1 MRRWGRT
8 LRRWAIALGAVATVG
23 SVAMGLAAVAASS
36 PDSSTSLQPIEK
48 LDPVTARR
56 GAEIYATVCSAC
68 HEQGLNRAP
77 QRAMLELMT
86 PESIDLAL
94 TQGVMRAQG
103 AGLTMADKRMIAEY
117 LAGRPMGGEVKGPL
131 RCKAGASPFDAREP
145 PPFSGWGLTPENSHT
160 IPTHTAGI
168 DLSNVGRLELKW
180 SLAFPNAIRARS
192 QPAIAGGAIF
202 VGSHDGTVFALD
214 RRTGCARWS
223 FHAASEVRTGIAVSP
238 WRPGDAV
245 ARPALYFGD
254 LVGNL
259 YAVNART
266 GALIWRRKPDDHPN
280 ATITATPVLYRGRLY
295 APVSSLEEAR
305 ATDPAYE
312 CCTFRGS
319 VVALDAADG
328 KPLWQTY
335 MTDLPVPQGVNSV
348 GTKRFGPS
356 GIALWN
362 SPAIDAKRDRLYIG
376 TGDNY
381 STPTSPYSDAILALD
396 LKTGRVAWSYQAV
409 EKDAWNVA
417 CGAADKTNCPPE
429 NGPDYDFGAGAV
441 LAHASDGR
449 DYVLAGQKSGLLYA
463 VDPDSGKLVWKT
475 RVGRGGVKGGIY
487 FGLAVVGDTV
497 FVPVTD
503 VPDGRT
509 YSEPARPGLY
519 AIDIRTGRYRWQ
531 APSADVCGGRPFC
544 HAGYAAAITATPE
557 LVLAGASDG
566 HLRAYDD
573 ASGKVVWDY
582 DTARSFTAVN
592 GATAHGGGMGG
603 GAAPI
608 AYKGEVVTNSGYGFA
623 GGMPGNAL
631 LVFEAR

>member
-1 MRRWGRT
+1 
-8 LRRWAIALGAVATVG
+8 
-23 SVAMGLAAVAASS
+23 
-36 PDSSTSLQPIEK
+36 LQPVEK
-48 LDPVTARR
+48 LDPVTAKR

-77 QRAMLELMT
+77 QRATLELMT

-103 AGLTMADKRMIAEY
+103 AGLTAGDRRMIAEY
-117 LAGRPMGGEVKGPL
+117 LAGRPMGGEVRGPS
-131 RCKAGASPFDAREP
+131 RCKAGASPFDIREP
-145 PPFSGWGLTPENSHT
+145 PPFAGWGLTPEGSHA
-160 IPTHTAGI
+160 IPTRVAGI
-168 DLSNVGRLELKW
+168 DRSNIGRLKLKW

-192 QPAIAGGAIF
+192 QPAVAGGAMF

-214 RRTGCARWS
+214 RHTGCARWT
-223 FHAASEVRTGIAVSP
+223 FRAASEVRTGIAISSWRAGDVS
-238 WRPGDAV
+238 

-266 GALIWRRKPDDHPN
+266 GAQIWRRKPDDHPN
-280 ATITATPVLYRGRLY
+280 ATITATPVLQDGRLY

-305 ATDPAYE
+305 ATDPAYA

-328 KPLWQTY
+328 KVLWRTY
-335 MTDLPVPQGVNSV
+335 MTDPPFPQGVNAA
-348 GTKRFGPS
+348 GAKRFGPS
-356 GIALWN
+356 GVAMWN
-362 SPAIDAKRDRLYIG
+362 TPAIDAKRGRLYVG

-381 STPTSPYSDAILALD
+381 STPTSPYSDALLALD
-396 LKTGRVAWSYQAV
+396 LKTGRIAWSYQAV
-409 EKDAWNVA
+409 GKDAWNVA
-417 CGAADKTNCPPE
+417 CGASDKTNCPPE

-509 YSEPARPGLY
+509 YSDPARPGLY
-519 AIDIRTGRYRWQ
+519 AIDIKTGQYRWQ
-531 APSADVCGGRPFC
+531 APSVDVCGGKPFC
-544 HAGYAAAITATPE
+544 HPGYAAAITATPQ

-573 ASGKVVWDY
+573 ATGKVMWDY
-582 DTARSFTAVN
+582 DTARPFTTVN
-592 GATAHGGGMGG
+592 GAVAHGGGIGG
-603 GAAPI
+603 GAGPI

-631 LVFEAR
+631 LVFEVQ

>member
-1 MRRWGRT
+1 MRRWGNPGW
-8 LRRWAIALGAVATVG
+8 RWAFAAGAWAILG
-23 SVAMGLAAVAASS
+23 SVATALAAALSPSS
-36 PDSSTSLQPIEK
+36 PSGLQPVEK
-48 LDPVTARR
+48 LDPVTAKR

-94 TQGVMRAQG
+94 TQGVMRPQG
-103 AGLTMADKRMIAEY
+103 ASLTTADKRMIAEY
-117 LAGRPMGGEVKGPL
+117 LAGRPMGGEIKGPL
-131 RCKAGASPFDAREP
+131 TCKAGASPFDTREP
-145 PPFSGWGLTPENSHT
+145 PPFSGWGLTPESSHA
-160 IPTHTAGI
+160 IPTRVAGI
-168 DLSNVGRLELKW
+168 DRANVGRLRLKW

-192 QPAIAGGAIF
+192 QPAIAAGAIF
-202 VGSHDGTVFALD
+202 VGSHDGTLFALD
-214 RRTGCARWS
+214 RRTGCARWT
-223 FHAASEVRTGIAVSP
+223 FHAASEVRTGIAISP
-238 WRPGDAV
+238 WAAGDAAV
-245 ARPALYFGD
+245 RPALYFGD

-266 GALIWRRKPDDHPN
+266 GALIWRRRPDDHPN

-319 VVALDAADG
+319 VVALEAADG
-328 KPLWQTY
+328 KLLWQTY
-335 MTDLPVPQGVNSV
+335 MTDPPVAQGVNAA
-348 GTKRFGPS
+348 GAKRFGPS

-362 SPAIDAKRDRLYIG
+362 TPAIDAKRGRLYIG

-396 LKTGRVAWSYQAV
+396 MKTGRVAWSYQAV
-409 EKDAWNVA
+409 EQDAWNVA
-417 CGAADKTNCPPE
+417 CTAADKTNCPAE

-441 LAHASDGR
+441 LASASDGR

-463 VDPDSGKLVWKT
+463 VDPDNGRLVWKT

-487 FGLAVVGDTV
+487 FGLAVIGDTV

-503 VPDGRT
+503 VPDGRA
-509 YSEPARPGLY
+509 YSDPARPGLY
-519 AIDIRTGRYRWQ
+519 AIDIRTGQYRWQ
-531 APSADVCGGRPFC
+531 APSADVCGGKPFC
-544 HAGYAAAITATPE
+544 HPGYAAAVTATPQ

-573 ASGKVVWDY
+573 ATGKVVWDY
-582 DTARSFTAVN
+582 DTVRSFTAVN
-592 GATAHGGGMGG
+592 GATARGGGMGG
-603 GAAPI
+603 GAAPL
-608 AYKGEVVTNSGYGFA
+608 AYKGQVITNSGYGFA

-631 LVFEAR
+631 LVFEAE